1 MRIMTSNIWGMYFG
15 NPAAERIDAIESTLR
30 KYDADVI
37 GIQEMCPDWY
47 KNDLAGRLEDTYV
60 FVGAFKG
67 NHSPL
72 FFKRE
77 VFEIIDMGWIRYTG
91 VEDISKSVTWA
102 VLEKKADGKRIGV
115 CNTHLWWKAGEE
127 HELIRE
133 NNAKQ
138 LLEAMNNIKEK
149 YDNIPV
155 VAFGDFNSRAD
166 GKAMKYLNA
175 NGVLSAYD
183 LAEEFSPIS
192 SYHGDPVRDENG
204 IYRGVKTTND
214 KTRSLDHI
222 VAKKDDLNIK
232 VQKIVED
239 QEILDATDHSP
250 VYIDFE
256 Y

>member
-1 MRIMTSNIWGMYFG
+1 MRVMTSNIWGNYFG
-15 NPAAERIDAIESTLR
+15 NPPEERIDAIESTLR
-30 KYDADVI
+30 KYSADVI
-37 GIQEMCPDWY
+37 GIQEMCPFWY
-47 KNDLAGRLEDTYV
+47 KADLKGRLSDEYV
-60 FVGAFKG
+60 FVGAFDG

-77 VFEIIDMGWIRYTG
+77 IFEILEQGWLRYTG

-102 VLEKKADGKRIGV
+102 VLEQKEDGKKIGV
-115 CNTHLWWKAGEE
+115 CNTHLWWKPGDE

-138 LLEAMNNIKEK
+138 LLSVMKDIKVK
-149 YDNIPV
+149 YGDIHV
-155 VAFGDFNSRAD
+155 VACGDFNSRAD

-175 NGVLSAYD
+175 NGVLSSYD
-183 LAEEFSPIS
+183 LADEFSEIS

-204 IYRGVKTTND
+204 KYRGKKTTED

-222 VAKKDDLNIK
+222 VTFKGDLHITAQK
-232 VQKIVED
+232 VVED
-239 QEILDATDHSP
+239 KEILDATDHSP

-256 Y
+256 L